1 MYLPKLTRVEEDIFA
16 TSMLL
21 LLKARLGASVI
32 RDTEREEG
40 GRDRLSVMRLS
51 LASMCPIHK
60 IDFQR
65 AICPSFSDTT
75 ITVMQVAGHNCKW
88 MVGELVLEKDPK
100 WKCRVA

>member
-1 MYLPKLTRVEEDIFA
+1 MEEDIFA

-60 IDFQR
+60 IDF
-65 AICPSFSDTT
+65 SDTT

-88 MVGELVLEKDPK
+88 MVGELVLEQEKNP
-100 WKCRVA
+100 